1 MGSDDPSPKLAS
13 AGQRIGNGI
22 FDLIVTVPLVFAV
35 GAVTGW
41 GTIHRQG
48 MVVFVHMAGGSLV
61 AATAVVFLLFTLMEY
76 WIAKT
81 PGKYLTGTRAR
92 SLAGDPLSLR
102 ASLVRNLLRF
112 VDFFLLG
119 LPGILAILTT
129 ERNQRVGDLLAGTSV
144 FTG

>member
-35 GAVTGW
+35 GAAAGW
-41 GTIHRQG
+41 GTIHHRG
-48 MVVFVHMAGGSLV
+48 MVVFVHMGGGPLV
-61 AATAVVFLLFTLMEY
+61 GATAVVFLLFTLMEY
-76 WIAKT
+76 WTAKT
-81 PGKYLTGTRAR
+81 PGKYLTGTRTR
-92 SLAGDPLSLR
+92 FLGGDPLSLR

-112 VDFFLLG
+112 VDCFLFG
-119 LPGILAILTT
+119 LPGILVILAT